1 MSTIRCFSAA
11 LSSSSSSYRW
21 SNYECRITAPVVRI
35 TSCSRSSAPSV
46 QEEALP
52 SHSQIKPPKQEDNNN
67 NNKPIIIMD
76 SKPGRSGIEVPRQKY
91 ISVSKSEL
99 LDAIVSDM
107 FPDDVES
114 PHQFLSLSRCLD
126 SIIHAEH
133 KIILEQMRADFDLT
147 LSTNKSNT
155 SPHLH
160 NSPSSNDFMNKE
172 QGDDDVDDDY
182 ADPDDILIMSSG
194 FTLYLKLLVDFTL
207 KAAKTN
213 PFKSLTNPINTS
225 RVAIPGRFQ
234 HAFMKLLHNAG
245 FEELSPRDLMLT
257 SALNTDYL
265 LTLPIYVDWKKA
277 SDSNAIIF
285 RRGYASERQK
295 GLLIAEKLDY
305 LQSKLLQDFFF
316 LFAKPLGRLAIWL
329 NEVFKRITQN
339 QEIEILG
346 NRFNLW
352 LNELSL
358 PLKPPSY
365 DETLYDELK
374 GADILSSDLPIW
386 VAAQK
391 AATLY
396 EGMLSEV
403 GPRERLLR
411 KFLAWVGL
419 VPSTPQH
426 AFDLQSDT
434 STSESNL
441 SPNFLSR
448 ISMSDIWKPASRK
461 SCGNDFR
468 KVLRNAISILFS
480 QSVLQE
486 LAFEELILLYTDE
499 IGERETADQGQVPSL
514 QLKIYERIPVPDL
527 PVVFPHKKLSFRILD
542 TVRLDVATIV
552 GLLAYF
558 FSYKFEDILS
568 SPSAALLDVVAA
580 SALVLYVSRVLLGYK
595 QTRDRYQLLVNRTLY
610 EKTVASGFGSIHFL
624 LDASEQQQYK
634 EAILVYAIL
643 LKAESSQVKSTR
655 AIREQCEAFL
665 YDCFQEKVEMPVEK
679 AIDTLMRI
687 GLVTEKKVSL
697 GDILVEAVPCTTALL
712 ILRHR
717 WNTLLIN

>member
-1 MSTIRCFSAA
+1 MNNESTI
-11 LSSSSSSYRW
+11 
-21 SNYECRITAPVVRI
+21 
-35 TSCSRSSAPSV
+35 
-46 QEEALP
+46 
-52 SHSQIKPPKQEDNNN
+52 D
-67 NNKPIIIMD
+67 
-76 SKPGRSGIEVPRQKY
+76 
-91 ISVSKSEL
+91 
-99 LDAIVSDM
+99 
-107 FPDDVES
+107 
-114 PHQFLSLSRCLD
+114 
-126 SIIHAEH
+126 
-133 KIILEQMRADFDLT
+133 
-147 LSTNKSNT
+147 
-155 SPHLH
+155 
-160 NSPSSNDFMNKE
+160 KE
-172 QGDDDVDDDY
+172 QGHDADAD
-182 ADPDDILIMSSG
+182 ADPDDILTMSSG

-358 PLKPPSY
+358 PLKPPSN
-365 DETLYDELK
+365 DEMLYDELK

-441 SPNFLSR
+441 SSNFLSR

-499 IGERETADQGQVPSL
+499 IGERETADQGQVSSL

-643 LKAESSQVKSTR
+643 LKAESSQVRSTR

-665 YDCFQEKVEMPVEK
+665 YDRFQEKVEMPVDK
-679 AIDTLMRI
+679 AIHTLMRL
-687 GLVTEKKVSL
+687 GLLTEKKVSL
-697 GDILVEAVPCTTALL
+697 VDDGDILVQAVPCTTAYL
-712 ILRHR
+712 ILRDR

>member
-1 MSTIRCFSAA
+1 MSTIRCFSAT
-11 LSSSSSSYRW
+11 LPSSSSSSYCW
-21 SNYECRITAPVVRI
+21 SNYQCRARI
-35 TSCSRSSAPSV
+35 TSCSLRSSAPSV

-52 SHSQIKPPKQEDNNN
+52 SLSQIPPPKQED
-67 NNKPIIIMD
+67 KPIIMD
-76 SKPGRSGIEVPRQKY
+76 SKPRSRSSGIEVPRQKY

-155 SPHLH
+155 HPRLD
-160 NSPSSNDFMNKE
+160 NTPSDHFMNNESTIDKE
-172 QGDDDVDDDY
+172 QGHDADAD
-182 ADPDDILIMSSG
+182 ADPDDILTMSSG

-358 PLKPPSY
+358 PLKPPSN
-365 DETLYDELK
+365 DEMLYDELK

-441 SPNFLSR
+441 SSNFLSR

-499 IGERETADQGQVPSL
+499 IGERETADQGQVSSL

-643 LKAESSQVKSTR
+643 LKAESSQVRSTR

-665 YDCFQEKVEMPVEK
+665 YDRFQEKVEMPVDK
-679 AIDTLMRI
+679 AIHTLMRL
-687 GLVTEKKVSL
+687 GLLTEKKVSL
-697 GDILVEAVPCTTALL
+697 VDDGDILVQAVPCTTAYL
-712 ILRHR
+712 ILRDR